1 VNKKSV
7 VIFSFRSQDWA
18 LASALEIVARELEF
32 GSHVYWAFWLEN
44 LSFPKELP
52 LSEKL
57 TSIYLKKEIQS
68 TKLLELLK
76 NLSKGGQIEFLDM
89 PGACQ
94 PTLSLLNEKV
104 DIASY
109 LELISRIRESKPL
122 KDSYRRLVRELNC
135 SYIETYSAVAQVLQ
149 SKKPDTVFLYN
160 GRFLQERAVAD
171 CCASLGIKVVYFERF
186 NPEWKTRYFLFEQ
199 STHSPSYR
207 SQIMQDYGLSLQ
219 SSSPE
224 EFQSVGGKWFKD
236 RQLGVSQNFTRYQ
249 NQKPILDTLG
259 DYVVF
264 FHSSEDELITTDL
277 TSISWGSQM
286 EAINQLVKVVQGL
299 QNLKLVIRIHPNLKY
314 KSKKEILEWKKF
326 EEHLSGEYE
335 WIHVLNHENKTN
347 SYELILGAK
356 NVVTVGSTIGVE
368 AAYLGKRS
376 ILIGRAFHEEMGITS
391 NPVNSEELRR
401 FLTTDL
407 TDEEHDNIRN
417 RALSYAN
424 FHKSG
429 GQEFN
434 YVTYSGLPFGRYFW
448 QDVSLSRP
456 FFIRAIFRIESK
468 VRSISLIISNMFR
481 RVE

>member
-7 VIFSFRSQDWA
+7 VVFSFRSQDWA
-18 LASALEIVARELEF
+18 LASTLEIVSHELEL
-32 GSHVYWAFWLEN
+32 GSHVHWAFWLDN
-44 LSFPKELP
+44 LSFPRELP

-57 TSIYLKKEIQS
+57 TSIYLKNEIQS
-68 TKLLELLK
+68 AKLLKLLM
-76 NLSKGGQIEFLDM
+76 NLSKEGQFEFLYKPDSSNFSVGL
-89 PGACQ
+89 P
-94 PTLSLLNEKV
+94 NEIV

-109 LELISRIRESKPL
+109 LELISRIRESKPQ
-122 KDSYRRLVRELNC
+122 KSSYKRLVKKLDR
-135 SYIETYSAVAQVLQ
+135 SYIETYRAATQVLQ
-149 SKKPDTVFLYN
+149 SKKPDTVYLYN

-186 NPEWKTRYFLFEQ
+186 NLEWKTRYFLFEQ

-207 SQIMQDYGLSLQ
+207 SQIMKDYGLSLQ

-236 RQLGVSQNFTRYQ
+236 RQLGISQDFTRDQ

-286 EAINQLVKVVQGL
+286 EAINQLVKVL
-299 QNLKLVIRIHPNLKY
+299 EDLKNLKLVIRIHPNLKY
-314 KSKKEILEWKKF
+314 KSQREILEWKEF
-326 EEHLSGEYE
+326 EEYLSREYE
-335 WIHVLNHENKTN
+335 WIHFLNHENRTN
-347 SYELILGAK
+347 SYDLIIGAK

-376 ILIGRAFHEEMGITS
+376 ILIGRAFHEEMGITF

-401 FLTTDL
+401 YLTIDL
-407 TDEEHDNIRN
+407 TEEENYNIRN
-417 RALSYAN
+417 GALSYAN

-429 GQEFN
+429 GQEFR
-434 YVTYSGLPFGRYFW
+434 YVKYASLPFRRYFW
-448 QDVSLSRP
+448 HDVSLAP
-456 FFIRAIFRIESK
+456 PIFIRAIFRIESK
-468 VRSISLIISNMFR
+468 VRSFSRVISNVFR
-481 RVE
+481 GV